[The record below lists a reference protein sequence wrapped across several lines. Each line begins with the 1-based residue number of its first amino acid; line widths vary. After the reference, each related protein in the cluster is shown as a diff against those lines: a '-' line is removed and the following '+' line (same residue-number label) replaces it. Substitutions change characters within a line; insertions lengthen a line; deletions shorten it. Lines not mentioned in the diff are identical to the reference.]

1 MPAKKCPKCGAA
13 WYTDLLKCAF
23 CGIEGVEQV
32 LPDSVGHV
40 MDRGKAASE
49 PAPPPPPAPVEPPR
63 PDVPAEK
70 LPTPVLPAAPPPK
83 EAPVASPTPALPAA
97 APSKEAPVSPTPA
110 LPAAKRPPL
119 VAPTPAPDLPSA
131 KVPLAFG
138 ALGLAAAALL
148 AATAFASWPRV
159 PSGLACLAAA
169 ILLPFAPLAWWT
181 GLGYERRCEALGF
194 RPAASGRNGRLL
206 GVTVTLLLAFEGS
219 ALLLLEGLRRLGLL

>member
-23 CGIEGVEQV
+23 CGVEGVEQV

-40 MDRGKAASE
+40 MDRGKTASE
-49 PAPPPPPAPVEPPR
+49 PAAPPPPVPVEPP
-63 PDVPAEK
+63 PATPVEPPPADIPAEK

-83 EAPVASPTPALPAA
+83 EAPVASPAPALPAA
-97 APSKEAPVSPTPA
+97 APSKG
-110 LPAAKRPPL
+110 PPL

-148 AATAFASWPRV
+148 ATTAFSSWPRV

-194 RPAASGRNGRLL
+194 RPAASGRIGRLVGL
-206 GVTVTLLLAFEGS
+206 TVTLLLAFEGS